1 MVTLRGNHS
10 YSRFSTGPTR
20 VTVMSVYAQ
29 YLRDLT
35 GPGGRFEV
43 TEVEI
48 GGIKQRGFATAP
60 EHLSFLI
67 EKGKGHGD
75 REFLVQGEIR
85 YTYAQAM
92 DRALLLA
99 KGLADRFGF
108 EPGDRIAV
116 LGSNAPDWVVSFWA
130 ITALD
135 GVVVPFNAWWTAEE
149 LAFGLADSDTNLMLC
164 DARRARVATEAGLTP
179 DRIVVWG
186 KGDIPPGAFHI
197 EDVLASDPLVPG
209 SLRDQDEPAG
219 LFYTS
224 GTTGRPKGSANSH
237 RNIIANLMN
246 AAAVFGA
253 IAKANQAAGRDRTG
267 EETPPRRSS
276 QKVQDID
283 LTVVPMFHATALLST
298 MVPYVYAGHKL
309 VFMPPGRFDSQEA
322 GRVIEDEQVTRFG
335 GVPTIMA
342 RIIDDQA
349 YVGRDFSSV
358 RAISYGGAPCST
370 ALLRRIEQ
378 VFPGLQGRVIQGY
391 GLTETS
397 PLLTLNVGDDYHNHP
412 DSVGVAVPTTEL
424 KIADPDGRALAVGAV
439 GEIWAKGSNVIS
451 GYWNRPEVN
460 SEAFVDGF
468 FRTGDVGY
476 LDSDGFL
483 YITDR
488 AKDVVIRGG
497 ENVYCVEVENVL
509 GAHPNVVE
517 VAVIGVPHDEL
528 GEEVK
533 AVVVIETG
541 HEVTADELSAYA
553 SEHLAQY
560 KVPSQWEFRT
570 DLLPR
575 NPSGKVMKPTLRH
588 GHSAVF
594 AVGDDSDSAL

>member
-1 MVTLRGNHS
+1 
-10 YSRFSTGPTR
+10 
-20 VTVMSVYAQ
+20 
-29 YLRDLT
+29 
-35 GPGGRFEV
+35 
-43 TEVEI
+43 
-48 GGIKQRGFATAP
+48 
-60 EHLSFLI
+60 
-67 EKGKGHGD
+67 
-75 REFLVQGEIR
+75 
-85 YTYAQAM
+85 
-92 DRALLLA
+92 LLA
-99 KGLADRFGF
+99 KGLAERFGL
-108 EPGDRIAV
+108 EPGDPIAV

-135 GVVVPFNAWWTAEE
+135 GVAVPFNAWWKAEE
-149 LAFGLADSDTNLMLC
+149 LAFGIADSGTRLILC
-164 DARRARVATEAGLTP
+164 DARRAPVAMEAGLAP

-186 KGDIPPGAFHI
+186 QGDIPDGALHI
-197 EDVLASDPLVPG
+197 EEVLANEPLEPG
-209 SLRDQDEPAG
+209 LLRDQDEPAG

-246 AAAVFGA
+246 AAAIFAAV
-253 IAKANQAAGRDRTG
+253 AKANKAAARDQKGNEISTDRSG
-267 EETPPRRSS
+267 E
-276 QKVQDID
+276 KLQDID

-309 VFMPPGRFDSQEA
+309 VFMPPGRFDPQEA
-322 GRVIEDEQVTRFG
+322 GRVIEQEQVTRFG
-335 GVPTIMA
+335 GVPTIVA
-342 RIIDDQA
+342 RIIDEKA

-358 RAISYGGAPCST
+358 RAISYGGAPCSP
-370 ALLRRIEQ
+370 ALLRRIEH
-378 VFPGLQGRVIQGY
+378 VFPGLQSRVIQGY

-412 DSVGVAVPTTEL
+412 NSVGVAVPTTEL
-424 KIADPDGRALAVGAV
+424 KIADADGEARPVGAT
-439 GEIWAKGSNVIS
+439 GEIWAKGSNIIS

-476 LDSDGFL
+476 LDGAGFL

-509 GAHPNVVE
+509 GAHPKVAE

-533 AVVVIETG
+533 AVVVVETE
-541 HEVTADELSAYA
+541 HDVTAEELSAYA

-575 NPSGKVMKPTLRH
+575 NPSGKVLKPTLRH

>member
-1 MVTLRGNHS
+1 
-10 YSRFSTGPTR
+10 
-20 VTVMSVYAQ
+20 MSVYAP
-29 YLRDLT
+29 YLREIT
-35 GPGGRFEV
+35 GPGGRFEL

-48 GGIKQRGFATAP
+48 GGIKQLGFLTQP

-67 EKGKGHGD
+67 EVGKNHGD

-99 KGLADRFGF
+99 KGLTDRFGL

-135 GVVVPFNAWWTAEE
+135 GVAVPFNAWWKAEE
-149 LAFGLADSDTNLMLC
+149 LAFGIADSDTKLLLC
-164 DARRARVATEAGLTP
+164 DARRARVATEAGLAP
-179 DRIVVWG
+179 GRIVVWG
-186 KGDIPPGAFHI
+186 EGDVPDGALHLQ
-197 EDVLASDPLVPG
+197 EVMARQPLALG
-209 SLRDQDEPAG
+209 RLRDQDEPAG

-253 IAKANQAAGRDRTG
+253 VAKANQAAARDQNRKEILT
-267 EETPPRRSS
+267 ERSDG
-276 QKVQDID
+276 KPQDID

-298 MVPYVYAGHKL
+298 MIPYVYAGHKL
-309 VFMPPGRFDSQEA
+309 VFMPPGRFDPQEA
-322 GRVIEDEQVTRFG
+322 GRVIEQEQVTRFG
-335 GVPTIMA
+335 GVPTIVA
-342 RIIDDQA
+342 RIIDEKA

-358 RAISYGGAPCST
+358 RAISYGGAPCSS
-370 ALLRRIEQ
+370 ALLRRIER

-412 DSVGVAVPTTEL
+412 NSVGVAVPTTEL
-424 KIADPDGRALAVGAV
+424 KIADSDGQARPVGAT

-476 LDSDGFL
+476 FDGAGFL

-509 GAHPNVVE
+509 GTHPKVVE

-533 AVVVIETG
+533 AVVVVETE
-541 HEVTADELSAYA
+541 HDVTADELSAHA

-560 KVPSQWEFRT
+560 KVPSRWEFRT
-570 DLLPR
+570 ELLPR
-575 NPSGKVMKPTLRH
+575 NPSGKVMKSTLRH